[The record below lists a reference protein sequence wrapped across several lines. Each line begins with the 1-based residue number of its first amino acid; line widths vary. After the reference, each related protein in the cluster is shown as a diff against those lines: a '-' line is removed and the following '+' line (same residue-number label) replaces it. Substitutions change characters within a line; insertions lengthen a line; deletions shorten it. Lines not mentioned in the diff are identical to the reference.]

1 METTTAVWILSG
13 SSQSWNSGG
22 PGIVFNTLAG
32 APHANPLILLDEID
46 KAMDSKYPP
55 TNALY
60 RLLEHHSAA
69 RFRDEAFPDIQLDA
83 SAINWVLTAN
93 DIERI
98 PLPLRSRMQ
107 CFDVPEPN
115 VAQRQSI
122 VAQLYRTLIE
132 NEVWGRHFCDTL
144 DAPDRKSVV

>member
-1 METTTAVWILSG
+1 
-13 SSQSWNSGG
+13 
-22 PGIVFNTLAG
+22 
-32 APHANPLILLDEID
+32 
-46 KAMDSKYPP
+46 MDSKYPP

-60 RLLEHHSAA
+60 RLLEHHTAA

-115 VAQRQSI
+115 DSQRHSI
-122 VAQLYRTLIE
+122 VAQLYRTLPE
-132 NEVWGRHFCDTL
+132 NAASVFHFSQP
-144 DAPDRKSVV
+144 PDEPT